1 MAVGT
6 SRDSAVCINAIL
18 VVFVVEALLFWAS
31 AGWAKGAQ
39 DKVAGAKATF
49 QAKCVMCHGPDGAGS
64 EVGKSMNIPDLRSA
78 AAQKLSNAE
87 LAQIISDGKA
97 GMPAF
102 KSSLSEAQIHS
113 LVTYIR
119 SLHQK
124 K

>member
-18 VVFVVEALLFWAS
+18 VVLVVEAILFWAS

-49 QAKCVMCHGPDGAGS
+49 QERCVICHGPDGAGS
-64 EVGKSMNIPDLRSA
+64 TVGKSMNVPDLRSA
-78 AAQKLSNAE
+78 AAQKVSDAE

-102 KSSLSEAQIHS
+102 KNSLSEGQIHA
-113 LVTYIR
+113 LVSYIR